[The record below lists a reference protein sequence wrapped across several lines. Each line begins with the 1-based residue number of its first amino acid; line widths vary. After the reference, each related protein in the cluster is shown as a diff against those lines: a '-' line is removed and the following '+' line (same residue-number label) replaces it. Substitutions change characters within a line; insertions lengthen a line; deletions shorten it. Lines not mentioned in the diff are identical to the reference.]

1 MSNNHENNQKPG
13 SLSDSDWDRLIQRIK
28 AGKCTPFLGA
38 GANSDLLPKGAKIAS
53 DWASHYQF
61 PLEDSRDLARVALFL
76 ALTEERAL
84 PKELMQTMLQQM
96 MGDLFK
102 AGSATNLVAPH
113 HPLGILGALPLPVYI
128 TTNYDDVM
136 YRALKANRRRAQV
149 EICTW
154 TEFLKNKGAVNYPDL
169 DHYQSGVPPPE
180 DFTFSKSRFKSEY
193 PLKPSAETPVVYH
206 LHGHYSLL
214 ESMVLTENDY
224 LDFLVHQWK
233 DDTLLP
239 DQITTALT
247 SSSLLFMGYSL
258 ADPNFRVLF
267 RGLIH
272 PLAETRRLSVAIQLR
287 PQDLAQPDE
296 ERALHFLEKYFGD
309 LQIKVFWG
317 SAEEFAAELWR
328 RY

>member
-28 AGKCTPFLGA
+28 LGKCTPFLGA
-38 GANSDLLPKGAKIAS
+38 GANSNLLPQGAQIAS
-53 DWASHYQF
+53 DWATDYSF
-61 PLEDSRDLARVALFL
+61 PLRDSHDLARVALFL

-136 YRALKANRRRAQV
+136 YRALKANRKRAQV

-154 TEFLKNKGAVNYPDL
+154 TEHLKSKGAVNYPDL
-169 DHYQSGVPPPE
+169 DHYPSGVPPPE

-193 PLKPSAETPVVYH
+193 PLKPTADSPVVYH

-224 LDFLVHQWK
+224 LDFLVQHSK
-233 DDTLLP
+233 DDAMLP
-239 DQITTALT
+239 SQISTALT

-317 SAEEFAAELWR
+317 TAEEFAAELWR